1 MFSSIKFENTEKS
14 EEKPITYNLTTPEIT
29 LLNIFL
35 YLLVVLV
42 FFLMSVHVFVCVQ

>member
-1 MFSSIKFENTEKS
+1 MFSSIKFENTGKS

-42 FFLMSVHVFVCVQ
+42 FF